1 MKTTIIDGKE
11 VPIIEA
17 TKVTTT
23 IKNKR
28 TGEVYNN
35 DEEWKAR
42 NILEEDIQ
50 KDVNVVMPPLDLF
63 AKTK

>member
-1 MKTTIIDGKE
+1 MIDGKE

-17 TKVTTT
+17 AKVTTT
-23 IKNKR
+23 IKNKK
-28 TGEVYNN
+28 TGEVYSN

-42 NILEEDIQ
+42 NIPEEDIQ